1 MGNDHVYITDR
12 EGNLESQTNSL
23 APYVL
28 FNNGSFLFGGWE
40 YNAEGLKEPF
50 EIRDDVEIPVGE
62 YRFNRV
68 NASFA
73 FDQSRRIAPSVFYS
87 DGQFYNGTLRSISLG
102 VETKLHNRVRVN
114 AFYSRNDVSL
124 PVEGGE
130 FTTNLLI
137 LRGVVAFSPRAFVRG
152 SSSSTTTLR
161 SRSPTCSFATRTAQE
176 AICSS
181 CITKTGM
188 SPDRARC

>member
-102 VETKLHNRVRVN
+102 VETKLCLLLTALVVAIIVYALLNR
-114 AFYSRNDVSL
+114 FFFWSL
-124 PVEGGE
+124 PRRHP
-130 FTTNLLI
+130 FLARNP
-137 LRGVVAFSPRAFVRG
+137 RYFHRRSAFHSRCAPVRSGRSVQRPRARSIRRG
-152 SSSSTTTLR
+152 RRLG
-161 SRSPTCSFATRTAQE
+161 SFSLS
-176 AICSS
+176 ICGRHS
-181 CITKTGM
+181 I
-188 SPDRARC
+188 